1 MNQHIYNS
9 NIHNN
14 YGGENDQR
22 LMNFLCY
29 FFTFD
34 FKTSERILDKI

>member
-9 NIHNN
+9 NIYNN

-22 LMNFLCY
+22 YEFPLINQGIY
-29 FFTFD
+29 NY
-34 FKTSERILDKI
+34 KYII